1 MNSRRHIALLL
12 AGGKGVR
19 MNAPRPK
26 QFLRVDGESVLL
38 HTMHAFQRHPLIGD
52 IYVVCADEWSVA
64 VEEEAREGGIDK
76 FRATIASGPEGYDS
90 LRNGVA
96 GLLRLDGDRDAL
108 VLVHD
113 AVRPLVSQ
121 DIISRNIAVCLT
133 HGNAITALPCH
144 EAFMVSHD
152 GKQSDAY
159 LPREGMFRA
168 QTPHTFPLG
177 TLERIMAQAQ
187 QQGISHSQSLF
198 TLANETG
205 LTPLYIAQGD
215 MLNFK
220 LTTPQDFI
228 VYQALKDIY
237 L

>member
-1 MNSRRHIALLL
+1 
-12 AGGKGVR
+12 
-19 MNAPRPK
+19 MNAPQPK
-26 QFLRVDGESVLL
+26 QFMRLDGESVLL
-38 HTMHAFQRHPLIGD
+38 HTMRAFQRHPLIGD
-52 IYVVCADEWSVA
+52 IYVVCADEWSVT
-64 VEEEAREGGIDK
+64 VEEEARTGGIDK
-76 FRATIASGPEGYDS
+76 LRATITGGQEAFDS

-113 AVRPLVSQ
+113 AVRPLVTQ

-133 HGNAITALPCH
+133 HGNAITALSSH

-152 GKQSDAY
+152 GKQSETY
-159 LPREGMFRA
+159 LPREGMLRA

-177 TLERIMAQAQ
+177 TLGHIMTQTQ
-187 QQGISHSQSLF
+187 EQGIAHSQSLF

-205 LTPLYIAQGD
+205 FTPLYIAEGD
-215 MLNFK
+215 ILNFK
-220 LTTPQDFI
+220 LTTPQDLI
-228 VYQALKDIY
+228 VYQALKDME